1 MSCMIASGVDRI
13 EDCITFIT
21 GKAAQTVFRQCREVL
36 APYGITPVQY
46 AVLQL
51 LWEKDRQTGA
61 EIGSRLVLDSATI
74 TGVLDR
80 LEKLELVERRSDRD
94 DRRVNR
100 ICLTSKG
107 RKRRTALQSEMDS
120 LNRRIED
127 YLGSDS
133 KKAWKILQQL
143 ADFRLG

>member
-1 MSCMIASGVDRI
+1 MPCLIASGVDRV

-21 GKAAQTVFRQCREVL
+21 GKAAQTIFRQCREAL
-36 APYGITPVQY
+36 APHGITPVQY
-46 AVLQL
+46 AVMQV
-51 LWEKDRQTGA
+51 LWEKDGQTGA
-61 EIGSRLVLDSATI
+61 EIGARLILDSATI

-80 LEKLELVERRSDRD
+80 LEKLGLVERRPDRT

-100 ICLTSKG
+100 ICLTPKG
-107 RKRRTALQSEMDS
+107 KRQQGVLEPEMDS

-133 KKAWKILQQL
+133 KKAWKILERL
-143 ADFRLG
+143 AAFPS